1 MDENVLRAI
10 FDPTRFQLLK
20 LMGEHGYCV
29 SALALKCSLSEPA
42 VSQHL
47 KILREAGLVSGIKK
61 GYYTH
66 YRIEKEALQAVR
78 DELDALV
85 ASIPSPCTYREYN
98 CTLAEQ
104 ICRHDGKCRKP
115 EGES

>member
-1 MDENVLRAI
+1 MDDNVIRAL
-10 FDPTRFQLLK
+10 FDPTRVQLLK

-29 SALALKCSLSEPA
+29 RALAVKCSLSEPA

-66 YRIEKEALQAVR
+66 YRIESAALSAVR
-78 DELDALV
+78 DELDAII
-85 ASIPSPCTYREYN
+85 ASIPSPCSDRASN

-104 ICRHDGKCRKP
+104 ICRRDGACGKK
-115 EGES
+115 EGGN